1 MRRLLPLLTLL
12 LLAAPS
18 CERAKELL
26 QKGKKASAEATAKAS
41 GDVTEIDAA
50 SYDTFTKTPGQLVVV
65 EFGAEWCG
73 VCKQMAPVVAQ
84 VSGEFPGKVV
94 VGKLDVDQAK
104 AFARSENVSAIP
116 EFRLYRDGKMV
127 EQIIGGVD
135 AGRLREV
142 FRKHTDGLSAVAP
155 AASTTAPAAAAPAI
169 TPMKKDWMPPGIQKR

>member
-1 MRRLLPLLTLL
+1 MRRLLPLLALL
-12 LLAAPS
+12 FLAAPS

-26 QKGKKASAEATAKAS
+26 QKGKKASADATAKAS

-50 SYDTFTKTPGQLVVV
+50 SYDAFTKTPGQLVVV

-84 VSGEFPGKVV
+84 VSGEFPGKVM
-94 VGKLDVDQAK
+94 VGQLDVDHAT
-104 AFARSENVSAIP
+104 ASARSENVSAIP

-142 FRKHTDGLSAVAP
+142 FRKHTDGL
-155 AASTTAPAAAAPAI
+155 TAAAQAAPVAGAPAI
-169 TPMKKDWMPPGIQKR
+169 APMKKDWMPPGIQKR